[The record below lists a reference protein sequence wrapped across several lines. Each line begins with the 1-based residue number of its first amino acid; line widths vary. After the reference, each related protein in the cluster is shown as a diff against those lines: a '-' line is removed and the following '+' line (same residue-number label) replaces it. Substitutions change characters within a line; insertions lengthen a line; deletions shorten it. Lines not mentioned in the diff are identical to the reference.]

1 MNRNIHDITDKEL
14 EEFIFFSKHC
24 AACTDEFPYWSRPTI
39 SNRENDDCEWTANKE
54 KTVFFNL
61 HQESGKKKVN
71 WRCQIHLGNDPV
83 FYHEKFG
90 SLYFSLKHINWFLAK
105 GFKINLYEQETD

>member
-1 MNRNIHDITDKEL
+1 
-14 EEFIFFSKHC
+14 
-24 AACTDEFPYWSRPTI
+24 
-39 SNRENDDCEWTANKE
+39 
-54 KTVFFNL
+54 
-61 HQESGKKKVN
+61 VN